1 MSCIDQQKA
10 SKRDCN
16 GIVIELIE
24 GHCADVAV
32 HLYPL
37 RVERKMKRNRILC
50 QSVRTIISVRYYIYI
65 SFFVIHSST
74 FSHSSAV
81 FM

>member
-10 SKRDCN
+10 LKRDCN

-24 GHCADVAV
+24 CHYEEVAV

-37 RVERKMKRNRILC
+37 RVERKKRKENVFLC
-50 QSVRTIISVRYYIYI
+50 QSVRTIISVRYYIYKRTVWI
-65 SFFVIHSST
+65 LCHPLINFLS
-74 FSHSSAV
+74 
-81 FM
+81 